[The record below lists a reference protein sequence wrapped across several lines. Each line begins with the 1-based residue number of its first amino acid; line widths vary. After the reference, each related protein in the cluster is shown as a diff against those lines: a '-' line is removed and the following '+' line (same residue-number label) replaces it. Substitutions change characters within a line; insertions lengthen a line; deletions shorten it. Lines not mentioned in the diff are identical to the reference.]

1 MERKPKS
8 AAFKMK
14 SPFKKDNKSKMVAAT
29 DVEQGYQVTGSGVQ
43 TFKSVERLKKLG
55 APKDI
60 IEKERKKQVKLFKKS
75 MKIQGKTLN
84 QVNINQK

>member
-14 SPFKKDNKSKMVAAT
+14 SPFKKDNKSKIIAAT
-29 DVEQGYQVTGSGVQ
+29 DVEQGHQYSSASGIQ

-60 IEKERKKQVKLFKKS
+60 IEKERKKQIKLFKKS
-75 MKIQGKTLN
+75 IKK
-84 QVNINQK
+84 